1 MPFKITVPSL
11 PPVEFSPNWRGHWSA
26 RSRAGHKAHDDIIA
40 LVKEQ
45 GWSGKALSG
54 VTISVSWGVK
64 DKRRRDTDH
73 FAASTKP
80 YIAALVLAGVLED
93 DSRFDVLFQFSWHEA
108 GQSETVITVT

>member
-1 MPFKITVPSL
+1 VPFKITVPSL

-26 RSRAGHKAHDDIIA
+26 RSKAGNRAHDEVIA

-45 GWSGKALSG
+45 GWDGKALSG

-64 DKRRRDTDH
+64 DTRRRDTDN
-73 FAASTKP
+73 FAARTKP
-80 YIAALVLAGVLED
+80 YIDALVLAGVLED
-93 DSRFDVLFQFSWHEA
+93 DSRFHVLFQFSWHEA

>member
-26 RSRAGHKAHDDIIA
+26 RSRAGNKAHDDIIA

-45 GWSGKALSG
+45 GWDGKALSG

-64 DKRRRDTDH
+64 DKRRRDTDN
-73 FAASTKP
+73 FAARTKP
-80 YIAALVLAGVLED
+80 YIDALVLAGVLED
-93 DSRFDVLFQFSWHEA
+93 DSRFHVLFQFSWHEA
-108 GQSETVITVT
+108 NQSEPVITVT